1 MAQPVLDTEATSAT
15 PDTRFIGTPKKATTH
30 TSQNEDLIFEKSSPG
45 KKGYRLAELDVPAI
59 NAQELLGDT
68 VRKDLG
74 VMPELSEIEILRHFT
89 RLSTWNYAID
99 LGMYPLGSCTM
110 KYNGRVNE
118 LVSRLEGIAE
128 AHPYQ
133 PESLSQGVLQIMR
146 ILSDALVEITGMDTI
161 TLQPAA
167 GAHGEFTGILLARA
181 YHQSQGNPRKKIII
195 PDSAHGTNPATAA
208 VCGYQVANL
217 KSNKEGMVD
226 VEELARL
233 VDEDTAALM
242 LTNPS
247 TIGVFESQIHTI
259 ADILHAKGALLYMDG
274 ANMNALVGKTR
285 PGDFGV
291 DVMHLNLHK
300 TFSTPHGGGGPGSGP
315 VACKKIL
322 EPFLPSPV
330 LATRPDGTLTLDYN
344 RPQTVGRVRMFYGNF
359 GMFVRA
365 LAYILANG
373 PDGLRQTTEDAVL
386 NANYLRAKL
395 QDTFDLPFKTP
406 TLHEV
411 VFSDKLQAKNGV
423 KTGDMGKRMI
433 DYGFHAYTTSFPL
446 IVPGAMMIEPTES
459 ESREEL
465 DLLVDSLKQIA
476 REAEENPELVRTAP
490 HTTRLQRLDETTA
503 ARKPIL
509 RWKPITAATT
519 TPTPTANGNGK
530 PALTP
535 DTPAKEW

>member
-1 MAQPVLDTEATSAT
+1 MANEKFV
-15 PDTRFIGTPKKATTH
+15 GTPKKATTH
-30 TSQNEDLIFEKSSPG
+30 VNQNEDLIFEKSSPG
-45 KKGYRLAELDVPAI
+45 KKAYRLSELDVPAVD
-59 NAQELLGDT
+59 AASLLGDA
-68 VRKDLG
+68 VRTDLG
-74 VMPELSEIEILRHFT
+74 VMPELSEIEIVRHFT

-99 LGMYPLGSCTM
+99 LGMFPLGSCTM

-118 LVSRLEGIAE
+118 LVARLEGIAE

-133 PESLSQGVLQIMR
+133 PESLSQGVLEIMEV
-146 ILSDALVEITGMDTI
+146 LSDCLIDICGMDAI

-181 YHQSQGNPRKKIII
+181 YHESLGNARKKILI

-208 VCGYQVANL
+208 VVGYEVQNL
-217 KSNKEGMVD
+217 KSNAKGMVD
-226 VEELARL
+226 LAELEKL

-247 TIGVFESQIHTI
+247 TIGVFESEIHKI

-322 EPFLPSPV
+322 EPFLPTPV
-330 LATRPDGTLTLDYN
+330 VVTKADGSLGLEYN

-386 NANYLRAKL
+386 NANYIRAKL
-395 QDTFDLPFKTP
+395 EGVFELPYKTQS
-406 TLHEV
+406 LHEV

-423 KTGDMGKRMI
+423 KTGDMGKRLI
-433 DYGFHAYTTSFPL
+433 DYGFHAYTVSFPL
-446 IVPGAMMIEPTES
+446 VVQGAMMIEPTES

-465 DLLVDSLKQIA
+465 DLLIDALKQIA
-476 REAEENPELVRTAP
+476 REAEENPELVQTAP
-490 HTTRLQRLDETTA
+490 HTTRVQRLDETTA

-509 RWKPITAATT
+509 RWKAPVAS
-519 TPTPTANGNGK
+519 TPLAVDS
-530 PALTP
+530 A
-535 DTPAKEW
+535 AKEW

>member
-1 MAQPVLDTEATSAT
+1 MAETKFV
-15 PDTRFIGTPKKATTH
+15 GTPKKVTTH
-30 TSQNEDLIFEKSSPG
+30 VNQNEGLIFEKSSPG
-45 KKGYRLAELDVPAI
+45 KKAYRLAQLDVPAVD
-59 NAQELLGDT
+59 ASSLLGASA
-68 VRKDLG
+68 RSDLG
-74 VMPELSEIEILRHFT
+74 VMPELSEIEIIRHFT

-110 KYNGRVNE
+110 KYNPRVNE
-118 LVSRLEGIAE
+118 AVARLEGIAE

-133 PESLSQGVLQIMR
+133 PESLAQGCLGIMKMLQDCLI
-146 ILSDALVEITGMDTI
+146 EITGMDAI

-167 GAHGEFTGILLARA
+167 GAHGEFTGILLVRA
-181 YHQSQGNPRKKIII
+181 YHESKGNARKKILI

-208 VCGYQVANL
+208 TCGYQVANL
-217 KSNKEGMVD
+217 KSNAQGMVD
-226 VEELARL
+226 LAELERM

-247 TIGVFESQIHTI
+247 TIGVFESEIHKI

-322 EPFLPSPV
+322 EPFLPTPV
-330 LATRPDGTLTLDYN
+330 LITRADGSLGLEYN
-344 RPQTVGRVRMFYGNF
+344 RPQSVGRVRMFYGNF

-386 NANYLRAKL
+386 NANYIRAKL
-395 QDTFDLPFKTP
+395 EGTFELPFKTP

-411 VFSDKLQAKNGV
+411 VFSDNLQAKNGV
-423 KTGDMGKRMI
+423 KTGDMGKRLI
-433 DYGFHAYTTSFPL
+433 DYGFHAYTVSFPM
-446 IVPGAMMIEPTES
+446 IVHGAMMIEPTES

-465 DLLVDSLKQIA
+465 DLLIDALKQIA
-476 REAEENPELVRTAP
+476 QEAAENPELVQTAP
-490 HTTRLQRLDETTA
+490 HSTRVRRMDETAA
-503 ARKPIL
+503 ARKPVL
-509 RWKPITAATT
+509 RWK
-519 TPTPTANGNGK
+519 G
-530 PALTP
+530 PAE
-535 DTPAKEW
+535 DVVVDVAAKEW